1 MIIADDGGASVSVN
15 NGKTWSLQNNL
26 PTAQIYR
33 LNADNLFPY
42 NVYAGQQDNTSFRLA
57 SRQQG
62 SSGIDNTSLSYS
74 AGEKVLFWHLT
85 PTIPGLSWEEAIWAL
100 LNILTLKIWQ
110 EPMSCPH
117 LISILPSSQTV

>member
-1 MIIADDGGASVSVN
+1 MLSAPALRSLDGGKTWENIEGPHGDYHDLWINPDDPKNMIIADDGGASVSVN

-62 SSGIDNTSLSYS
+62 LSLI
-74 AGEKVLFWHLT
+74 H
-85 PTIPGLSWEEAIWAL
+85 I
-100 LNILTLKIWQ
+100 
-110 EPMSCPH
+110 
-117 LISILPSSQTV
+117 